1 LESDWTAV
9 DISGSFVSGQP
20 DQNSNARFLNLRAPK
35 YLYSGEPPINITLG
49 ISAPS
54 TNGPTFTSPTTT
66 SYVLYQYMTIAP
78 IQVSASGSGQVYL
91 FVRSAEL
98 PPGLTFN
105 QLTGTITGTSVR
117 AGNDSVT
124 IYAKDDNGVSSI
136 FLNFT
141 TLVPRIIRKQDGA
154 GAYTSLLRQYTEV
167 LGAQNARDNRVLPNQ
182 ERGLGEFMSPEAP
195 DVITQVIDPKCRN
208 PNC

>member
-1 LESDWTAV
+1 
-9 DISGSFVSGQP
+9 
-20 DQNSNARFLNLRAPK
+20 
-35 YLYSGEPPINITLG
+35 
-49 ISAPS
+49 
-54 TNGPTFTSPTTT
+54 
-66 SYVLYQYMTIAP
+66 
-78 IQVSASGSGQVYL
+78 VYL
-91 FVRSAEL
+91 FVTTADL

-105 QLTGTITGTSVR
+105 QLTGIITGTPVR

-124 IYAKDDNGVSSI
+124 IFAKDDNGVSSI
-136 FLNFT
+136 ILNFT
-141 TLVPRIIRKQDGA
+141 ILVPRVIRKQDGA

-182 ERGLGEFMSPEAP
+182 ERALGEFMSPEAP